1 MRHFCF
7 LAVLLSVTF
16 AYADQVMLKNGDR
29 LSGSIQKS
37 DADNVTLKTDYADTV
52 TIKWSAVERIS
63 ADKPLYVTSKQ
74 GQVLVGTV
82 QSSDDKFQ
90 VRTEESGEISLARD
104 AVQVM
109 RSPEEQKLAQAWS
122 GFVDT
127 GLSLTRGNSKTTTY
141 NLGASADRTTE
152 RDKVTVYAVSLFAK
166 STTAGVSLDT
176 AKAVR
181 GGLRYDFNLSKQ
193 IFAFAFTDLEYDKF
207 QQLNLR
213 NVLGGGIG
221 YHLIKTEATMLDLF
235 GGASFNQEF
244 FTNDIT
250 RRTAEVLVGNE
261 LSYKLTGN
269 VVFKERLAIY
279 PNVSDLGEF
288 RGQFDTSLLTKL
300 NNWLGWQITLSDRYL
315 SNPLPGI
322 QKNDLLMTTGLRL
335 TFGRE
340 SVGK

>member
-1 MRHFCF
+1 MRRVLFC
-7 LAVLLSVTF
+7 VLLLSGSVV
-16 AYADQVMLKNGDR
+16 YADQVTLKNGDR
-29 LSGSIQKS
+29 LTGSIQKS
-37 DADNVTLKTDYADTV
+37 DADNVTLKTDYADIV

-82 QSSDDKFQ
+82 ESTGDKFQ
-90 VRTEESGEISLARD
+90 VRTEESGEISLTRD

-109 RSPEEQKLAQAWS
+109 RSPEEQKLAQSWS

-141 NLGASADRTTE
+141 TLGANADRTTE

-166 STTAGVSLDT
+166 STTAGVTADT

-181 GGLRYDFNLSKQ
+181 GGLRYDFNLGKQ
-193 IFAFAFTDLEYDKF
+193 AFAFAFTDLEYDKF
-207 QQLNLR
+207 QQLDLR
-213 NVLGGGIG
+213 NVLGGGFG

-235 GGASFNQEF
+235 AGASFNQEF
-244 FTNDIT
+244 FSNDID
-250 RRTAEVLVGNE
+250 RRSAEILVGNE
-261 LSYKLTGN
+261 LSYKMSES
-269 VVFKERLAIY
+269 VAFKERLAVY
-279 PNVSDLGEF
+279 PNVSDFGEF
-288 RGQFDTSLLTKL
+288 RGQFDTSLLTKV

-322 QKNDLLMTTGLRL
+322 QKNDLLLTTGLRVA
-335 TFGRE
+335 FGRE
-340 SVGK
+340 TVK

>member
-1 MRHFCF
+1 MRRFCLF
-7 LAVLLSVTF
+7 ALLLFGVVG
-16 AYADQVMLKNGDR
+16 YADQITLKNGDR
-29 LSGSIQKS
+29 LTGSIQKS
-37 DADNVTLKTDYADTV
+37 DADNLTLKTDYADIV
-52 TIKWSAVERIS
+52 TIKWSAVEHIS

-82 QSSDDKFQ
+82 ESKDGKFQ
-90 VRTEESGEISLARD
+90 VHTEESGEISLTRD

-141 NLGASADRTTE
+141 ALGANADRTTE

-166 STTAGVSLDT
+166 STIAGVSADT

-181 GGLRYDFNLSKQ
+181 GGLRYDFNLSRQ
-193 IFAFAFTDLEYDKF
+193 TFAFAFTDLEYDKF
-207 QQLNLR
+207 QQLDLR
-213 NVLGGGIG
+213 NVLGGGFG
-221 YHLIKTEATMLDLF
+221 YHLIKTDATMLDLF
-235 GGASFNQEF
+235 AGASFNQEF
-244 FTNDIT
+244 FSNNID

-261 LSYKLTGN
+261 LSYKMSQS
-269 VVFKERLAIY
+269 VVFRERLAIY
-279 PNVSDLGEF
+279 PNVSDVGEF
-288 RGQFDTSLLTKL
+288 RGQFDTSLLTKV
-300 NNWLGWQITLSDRYL
+300 NKWLGWQITLSDRYL

-322 QKNDLLMTTGLRL
+322 QKNDLLMTTGLRV

-340 SVGK
+340 SVK